1 MISSNNLVDLL
12 KIGKI
17 KEPFGLKG
25 HVRVFLFSDDYSWF
39 DQITKIYVS
48 INGKREDLT
57 IENFRLEAKGAVVLF
72 KEIKDRNR
80 AEDIVG
86 SELYLEKTFFKSS
99 DHDKPFLI
107 ELLNFKVIDKAVGE
121 IGYVQSFNSN
131 GAQDLLVV
139 ALASQ
144 QDVLVEIPFVDDYVV
159 KLDRKSKV
167 IEMELPE
174 GLLDINQKD

>member
-12 KIGKI
+12 KVGKI

-39 DQITKIYVS
+39 DQITKIYAS
-48 INGKREDLT
+48 IDGKMEELT
-57 IENFRLEAKGAVVLF
+57 IENIRIEAKGVVVLF

-80 AEDIVG
+80 ADDITG
-86 SELYLEKTFFKSS
+86 NELFLEKAFFKSS
-99 DHDKPFLI
+99 DHDKPFLV
-107 ELLNFKVIDKAVGE
+107 ELLNFKVIDKSVGE

-131 GAQDLLVV
+131 GIQDLLVV

-144 QDVLVEIPFVDDYVV
+144 QDVLVEIPFVDNYVI
-159 KLDRKSKV
+159 KLDRKLKV
-167 IEMELPE
+167 IEMDLPE
-174 GLLDINQKD
+174 GLLEINQNN